1 MIQKQ
6 KKSNHSSI
14 VGRINRIQPSAT
26 LTISAKAM
34 ELRSQGLDIISL
46 SQGEPDFDTPEHI
59 KKGAIKAID
68 RGATKYTAVDGTS
81 ELKEA
86 IINKFSR
93 DNNLIYKPENILV
106 SSGAKQTCYNLFQSV
121 LEEGT
126 EAIVVSP
133 YWVSYP
139 DMVILTG
146 GTPIILKTTL
156 QNNFKL
162 TMDDLRSLL
171 NDKTRLLMLNSPSNP
186 TGFAYSKNQY
196 QEIGEVLKDFPNVLI
211 ASDEIYEHIYWGNE
225 KYYSFAQA
233 CPDLFNRTI
242 TINGVSKA
250 YAMTGWRIGYCGGPV
265 EIIQAMKKIQGQST
279 SNASSISQAAAISA
293 LNGSLDCVVSMVG
306 EYKNR
311 HNYLFN
317 TLNKISGFI
326 LKEGSGAFYA
336 FPEVLGAIN
345 RLNLSDDIEFSKYL
359 LEKAQVAVIPGSAF
373 GAPGHIRISFAT
385 SMELLEE
392 AMNRMKQ
399 VVE

>member
-139 DMVILTG
+139 DMIILTG
-146 GTPIILKTTL
+146 GKPIILKTTP

-162 TMDDLRSLL
+162 TMDDLRLLL
-171 NDKTRLLMLNSPSNP
+171 NDQTRLLMLNSPSNP
-186 TGFAYSKNQY
+186 TGFAYSENQY

-211 ASDEIYEHIYWGNE
+211 ASDEIYEHIYWGKE

-265 EIIQAMKKIQGQST
+265 EIIRAMKKIQGQST

-293 LNGSLDCVVSMVG
+293 LNGPLDCVISMVE

-311 HNYLFN
+311 YHYLFN
-317 TLNKISGFI
+317 TLEKINGFK
-326 LKEGSGAFYA
+326 LQESSGAFYA
-336 FPEVLGAIN
+336 FPEVIGAIN

-373 GAPGHIRISFAT
+373 GAPGHIRISFAS

-392 AMNRMKQ
+392 AMDRIKR
-399 VVE
+399 VIE

>member
-6 KKSNHSSI
+6 KKLDNSSI
-14 VGRINRIQPSAT
+14 AGRINRIQPSAT

-34 ELRSQGLDIISL
+34 ELRAQGLDIISL

-68 RGATKYTAVDGTS
+68 RGATKYTAVDGTP

-106 SSGAKQTCYNLFQSV
+106 SSGAKQTCSNLFQSV
-121 LEEGT
+121 IEEGT

-146 GTPIILKTTL
+146 GTPIILKTTR
-156 QNNFKL
+156 QNNFKP
-162 TMDDLRSLL
+162 TMDDLKSLL
-171 NDKTRLLMLNSPSNP
+171 NDQTRLLMLNSPSNP
-186 TGFAYSKNQY
+186 TGFTYSENQY
-196 QEIGEVLKDFPNVLI
+196 KEIGEVLKDFPNVII
-211 ASDEIYEHIYWGNE
+211 ASDEIYEHIYWGKE
-225 KYYSFAQA
+225 KYFSFAEA

-250 YAMTGWRIGYCGGPV
+250 YAMTGWRIGYCGGPT

-279 SNASSISQAAAISA
+279 SNASSISQAASTSA

-306 EYKNR
+306 EYKKR
-311 HNYLFN
+311 HHYLFN
-317 TLNKISGFI
+317 TLKKINGFK
-326 LKEGSGAFYA
+326 LQESSGAFYA
-336 FPEVLGAIN
+336 FPEVVGAIN
-345 RLNLSDDIEFSKYL
+345 HLNLSGDIEFSKYL
-359 LEKAQVAVIPGSAF
+359 LEKAQIAVIPGSAF

-385 SMELLEE
+385 RMELLEE
-392 AMNRMKQ
+392 AMDRMKRA
-399 VVE
+399 VE